1 MDTDAKIYWEDVS
14 PGDVFELGE
23 RRVGR
28 EEIVAFARAYDPQ
41 PFHVDEEAAKS
52 TMMGGLAASGWHSC
66 CLMMRLMFEGFLS
79 KSSSLGSGGLDEVK
93 WLKPV
98 RPGDVLSARYS
109 VLETRASRSR
119 PDLGI
124 CKSLCEVFNQ
134 AGETVMTCRF
144 TQFMGRRPA
153 DRGAGA

>member
-1 MDTDAKIYWEDVS
+1 MSLFFEDI
-14 PGDVFELGE
+14 ELG
-23 RRVGR
+23 RVIELGGHR
-28 EEIVAFARAYDPQ
+28 FGAEEIVAFAREFDPQ
-41 PFHVDEEAAKS
+41 PFHLDEAAAKA
-52 TMMGGLAASGWHSC
+52 TMMGGLAASGWHTC
-66 CLMMRLMFEGFLS
+66 CLMMRLMFDGFLA

-93 WLKPV
+93 WLRPV
-98 RPGDVLSARYS
+98 RPGDVLAARYS

-119 PDLGI
+119 PELGI